1 MLARSIRSSRL
12 IGKREWQLWLLVLP
26 AVVFFLVFHYAPMY
40 GLVIAFKRYSVSKGI
55 WESPWVGLMHFK
67 RFFNSA
73 QCWELIVN
81 TLILSFYQLLVAFPP
96 PLILAFML
104 NHTRAKWMKK
114 SVQTITYAPHFISL
128 VVMTGML
135 TLFGSPSSGIIN
147 ILIKRL
153 GGQPIYFMAEPGWF
167 RHVFVFSHVW
177 QHTGYSDYRYKNS
190 MASTEIQ
197 DRFAIMPA
205 LTGPH
210 GDKGWLR
217 AVAGMNEG
225 AFALTRA
232 CKNPELAIRWL
243 DYVNEPENNI
253 QMLYGMFKPA
263 GWTASEALVP
273 SETEEG
279 KWTDNTAL
287 RPADVQPNDWPWSAP
302 IGSSPVI
309 STKEIINQYI
319 ATRANNVYKEETCA
333 VYRDDLT
340 KYPYNFPYRFTL
352 DEIEELNLIQLDLTN
367 YVFRTEAAWISEG
380 GVEEQWDSYLA
391 QLKRLGMD
399 RYVELYQTAFDR
411 QK

>member
-55 WESPWVGLMHFK
+55 WESPWVGLMYFK

-177 QHTGYSDYRYKNS
+177 QHTGY
-190 MASTEIQ
+190 Q
-197 DRFAIMPA
+197 AIIF
-205 LTGPH
+205 
-210 GDKGWLR
+210 LR
-217 AVAGMNEG
+217 
-225 AFALTRA
+225 R
-232 CKNPELAIRWL
+232 
-243 DYVNEPENNI
+243 
-253 QMLYGMFKPA
+253 
-263 GWTASEALVP
+263 
-273 SETEEG
+273 
-279 KWTDNTAL
+279 
-287 RPADVQPNDWPWSAP
+287 
-302 IGSSPVI
+302 
-309 STKEIINQYI
+309 
-319 ATRANNVYKEETCA
+319 
-333 VYRDDLT
+333 
-340 KYPYNFPYRFTL
+340 
-352 DEIEELNLIQLDLTN
+352 
-367 YVFRTEAAWISEG
+367 
-380 GVEEQWDSYLA
+380 
-391 QLKRLGMD
+391 
-399 RYVELYQTAFDR
+399 
-411 QK
+411 